1 MGQRVQQSC
10 VLVLDVCYLCTSFS
24 VFIIVYVC
32 CCCVFFCFFFFFFS
46 FFVYMF
52 FCVYPSF
59 FFHGKGLSLLFCI
72 FSCNSSLLLFS
83 NHVCWYWMYVTCVQV
98 SQFLL
103 LCMSVV
109 VVFFFCFFFFF
120 FSFFVYMF
128 FCVYPSFFFHGKGLS
143 LLFCIFSCNSCPFLS
158 HLFFFVV
165 YLWCIC
171 LVIIVNKLEVW

>member
-1 MGQRVQQSC
+1 
-10 VLVLDVCYLCTSFS
+10 
-24 VFIIVYVC
+24 
-32 CCCVFFCFFFFFFS
+32 
-46 FFVYMF
+46 
-52 FCVYPSF
+52 
-59 FFHGKGLSLLFCI
+59 
-72 FSCNSSLLLFS
+72 
-83 NHVCWYWMYVTCVQV
+83 MYVTWVQV

-109 VVFFFCFFFFF
+109 VVFFVVF
-120 FSFFVYMF
+120 FSSFFLFLYICSFVYILF
-128 FCVYPSFFFHGKGLS
+128 FIFLGKGLS

>member
-32 CCCVFFCFFFFFFS
+32 CCCVFFLILYICS
-46 FFVYMF
+46 FVYILF
-52 FCVYPSF
+52 F
-59 FFHGKGLSLLFCI
+59 I
-72 FSCNSSLLLFS
+72 FL
-83 NHVCWYWMYVTCVQV
+83 
-98 SQFLL
+98 
-103 LCMSVV
+103 
-109 VVFFFCFFFFF
+109 
-120 FSFFVYMF
+120 
-128 FCVYPSFFFHGKGLS
+128 GKGLS

-171 LVIIVNKLEVW
+171 LVIIVNKLEVWWQYLPPTFSEFVSVDFLWDIYSYLPKMLV